1 MRLLRHNVYKG
12 AIILFLAFPSLSRA
26 QAIRAPRDFKGFVGI
41 LTDIMETLV
50 ILIFALTFIVF
61 MWGLV
66 KSWIIKGGDS
76 EGVEEGKKIAVTG
89 IIVLVV
95 MTTFWGILNLLKSS
109 LF

>member
-1 MRLLRHNVYKG
+1 MLLIV
-12 AIILFLAFPSLSRA
+12 LPLLSDA
-26 QAIRAPRDFKGFVGI
+26 QAVRAPRDFKGFVQI

-61 MWGLV
+61 TWGLI

-76 EGVEEGKKIAVTG
+76 EGVEEGKKIVLTG
-89 IIVLVV
+89 VIVLVI
-95 MTTFWGILNLLKSS
+95 MTAFWGILNLLKSS